1 MLNTLLLTAVGV
13 WLGAMVF
20 FASVVAPT
28 VFGTLEPQLA
38 GHMIRRVFPRYYLFG
53 LICLSVASLASLAS
67 VFASSASPRIT
78 VACVVMLG
86 ATWYAR
92 QVLIPQVN
100 AARDAML
107 AQNESHSPEFDRL
120 HKRSVQLNTAEMA
133 VCLLLLYA
141 LAE

>member
-1 MLNTLLLTAVGV
+1 MLNALLLIAVGV

-28 VFGTLEPQLA
+28 VFGSLEPQLA

-53 LICLSVASLASLAS
+53 LICLSVATLTS
-67 VFASSASPRIT
+67 VFASKSLWVT
-78 VACVVMLG
+78 VACVLMLG

-92 QVLIPQVN
+92 QVLMPQVN
-100 AARDAML
+100 AARDVML
-107 AQNESHSPEFDRL
+107 VHNETHSPEFDRL
-120 HKRSVQLNTAEMA
+120 HKRSVQLNTTEMV

>member
-1 MLNTLLLTAVGV
+1 MLNALLLIAVGL

-28 VFGTLEPQLA
+28 VFGTLEPQIA

-53 LICLSVASLASLAS
+53 LICLSIASLAS
-67 VFASSASPRIT
+67 VFAPNASSWMT
-78 VACVVMLG
+78 VACLLMLG

-92 QVLIPQVN
+92 QVLMPRVN
-100 AARDAML
+100 AARDAMV
-107 AQNESHSPEFDRL
+107 ARNEAHSPEFDRL
-120 HKRSVQLNTAEMA
+120 HKRSVQLNTTEMA
-133 VCLLLLYA
+133 VCLLLLYV

>member
-1 MLNTLLLTAVGV
+1 MLNTLLLIAVGV

-38 GHMIRRVFPRYYLFG
+38 GQMIRRVFPRYYLFG
-53 LICLSVASLASLAS
+53 LICLSVASLVS
-67 VFASSASPRIT
+67 VFAPSAAPWIT

-92 QVLIPQVN
+92 QVLMPQVN

-107 AQNESHSPEFDRL
+107 VQNESHSPEFDRL

-133 VCLLLLYA
+133 VCLLLLYT

>member
-1 MLNTLLLTAVGV
+1 MLNTLLLIAVGV

-53 LICLSVASLASLAS
+53 LICLSVASLAS
-67 VFASSASPRIT
+67 VFAPSASPWIT

-92 QVLIPQVN
+92 QVLMPQVN

-107 AQNESHSPEFDRL
+107 VQNESHSPEFDRL

-133 VCLLLLYA
+133 VCLLLLYT

>member
-1 MLNTLLLTAVGV
+1 
-13 WLGAMVF
+13 MVF

-53 LICLSVASLASLAS
+53 LICLSIASLTS
-67 VFASSASPRIT
+67 VFAASLWVT
-78 VACVVMLG
+78 AACVLMLG

-92 QVLIPQVN
+92 QVLMPRVN

-107 AQNESHSPEFDRL
+107 ARNETHSPEFARL
-120 HKRSVQLNTAEMA
+120 HRRSVQLNTAEMA
-133 VCLLLLYA
+133 VCLLLLYV

>member
-1 MLNTLLLTAVGV
+1 MLNALLLIAVGL

-28 VFGTLEPQLA
+28 VFGTLEPQIA

-53 LICLSVASLASLAS
+53 LICLSIATLSSLFAPNSSSWMTLAC
-67 VFASSASPRIT
+67 IL
-78 VACVVMLG
+78 MLA

-92 QVLIPQVN
+92 QVLMPQVN

-107 AQNESHSPEFDRL
+107 ARNEAHSPEFDRL
-120 HKRSVQLNTAEMA
+120 HKRSVQLNTTEMA
-133 VCLLLLYA
+133 VCLFLLYV

>member
-1 MLNTLLLTAVGV
+1 MFNALLLIAVGV

-28 VFGTLEPQLA
+28 VFGSLEPQLA

-53 LICLSVASLASLAS
+53 LICLSIASLTSVFRPNASLW
-67 VFASSASPRIT
+67 VT
-78 VACVVMLG
+78 VACVLMLG

-92 QVLIPQVN
+92 QVLMPQVN

-107 AQNESHSPEFDRL
+107 ARNETHSPEFERL
-120 HKRSVQLNTAEMA
+120 HKRSVQLNTTEMA
-133 VCLLLLYA
+133 VCLLLLYV

>member
-1 MLNTLLLTAVGV
+1 
-13 WLGAMVF
+13 
-20 FASVVAPT
+20 
-28 VFGTLEPQLA
+28 
-38 GHMIRRVFPRYYLFG
+38 
-53 LICLSVASLASLAS
+53 
-67 VFASSASPRIT
+67 
-78 VACVVMLG
+78 MLG

-92 QVLIPQVN
+92 QVLMPQVN

>member
-1 MLNTLLLTAVGV
+1 MLNALLLIAVGV

-20 FASVVAPT
+20 FAAVVAPT

-53 LICLSVASLASLAS
+53 LICLSIASLTS
-67 VFASSASPRIT
+67 VFAPGASPWVT

-92 QVLIPQVN
+92 QILMPQVN

-107 AQNESHSPEFDRL
+107 AQNEPHSLEFDRL
-120 HKRSVQLNTAEMA
+120 HKRSVQLNTTEMA
-133 VCLLLLYA
+133 LCLLLLYI

>member
-1 MLNTLLLTAVGV
+1 MLNTLLLIAVGV
-13 WLGAMVF
+13 WLGAMIF

-53 LICLSVASLASLAS
+53 LICLSVASLVS
-67 VFASSASPRIT
+67 VFAPSASPSSPWIT

-92 QVLIPQVN
+92 QVLMPQVN

-107 AQNESHSPEFDRL
+107 VQNESHSPEFDRL

-133 VCLLLLYA
+133 VCLLLLYT

>member
-1 MLNTLLLTAVGV
+1 MLNALLLIAVGV

-20 FASVVAPT
+20 FAAVVAPT

-53 LICLSVASLASLAS
+53 LICLSIASLTS
-67 VFASSASPRIT
+67 VFAPNASLWVT
-78 VACVVMLG
+78 GACVLMLG

-92 QVLIPQVN
+92 QVLMPQVN

-107 AQNESHSPEFDRL
+107 ARNEAHSPEFKRL
-120 HKRSVQLNTAEMA
+120 HTRSVQLNTTEMA
-133 VCLLLLYA
+133 VCLLLLYV

>member
-53 LICLSVASLASLAS
+53 LICLSVRDPDQRKAAPCRSLAALRLRTNRRR
-67 VFASSASPRIT
+67 SA
-78 VACVVMLG
+78 
-86 ATWYAR
+86 
-92 QVLIPQVN
+92 
-100 AARDAML
+100 
-107 AQNESHSPEFDRL
+107 
-120 HKRSVQLNTAEMA
+120 
-133 VCLLLLYA
+133 
-141 LAE
+141 

>member
-1 MLNTLLLTAVGV
+1 MLNTLLLIAVGV

-53 LICLSVASLASLAS
+53 LICLAVASLAS

-92 QVLIPQVN
+92 QVLMPQVN

>member
-1 MLNTLLLTAVGV
+1 MLNVMFLIAVGV

-38 GHMIRRVFPRYYLFG
+38 GQMIRRVFPRYYLFG
-53 LICLSVASLASLAS
+53 LICLSLATLASLVAP
-67 VFASSASPRIT
+67 SAAPWMT
-78 VACVVMLG
+78 LACVAMLG

-92 QVLIPQVN
+92 QILMPQVN

-107 AQNESHSPEFDRL
+107 AQNETHSPEFDRL
-120 HKRSVQLNTAEMA
+120 HQRSVQLNTAEM
-133 VCLLLLYA
+133 VICLVLLYVLVA
-141 LAE
+141 

>member
-1 MLNTLLLTAVGV
+1 MLNALLLIAVGV

-20 FASVVAPT
+20 FAAVVAPT

-53 LICLSVASLASLAS
+53 LICLSIASLVS
-67 VFASSASPRIT
+67 VFAPGASRWVT

-92 QVLIPQVN
+92 QVLMPQVN

-107 AQNESHSPEFDRL
+107 AQNEPHSLAFDRL
-120 HKRSVQLNTAEMA
+120 HKRSVQLNTTEMA